1 MFLTTLQEWV
11 ISVIGE
17 PKFHE
22 VFHNPN
28 YTSGYGNQYTVQQ
41 VQYDWSFIAS
51 AVIFIVCLWG
61 FISIIRMI
69 FGKYRRH

>member
-1 MFLTTLQEWV
+1 MFLTTLQDWV

-22 VFHNPN
+22 VFENPN
-28 YTSGYGNQYTVQQ
+28 WTGTGSQRYSTVT

-51 AVIFIVCLWG
+51 ALIFVICLWG